1 MKIYNN
7 CSIVFIVIVLS
18 YLSSCEMK
26 DEMLDLEAYSILP
39 RNKEYFLHPLSYKW
53 GSDTVNFKIKKVDL
67 ITSEKNFLNPMRFVY
82 FATYSISYTSNLFN
96 LNFNVD
102 IEEYEKNKY
111 GSLDMR
117 YEIRDLNNNY
127 TGLYFDL
134 YEDNFEKESK
144 YKLINYDYFK
154 VVSKYKLN
162 SSKDTIIDNKE
173 GDRIYKLSNYSRKKL
188 VLYNKKI
195 NIEDSIKSI
204 KFKNWL
210 LTKIEFKNSP
220 PFELIR

>member
-1 MKIYNN
+1 MKTVSFFLF
-7 CSIVFIVIVLS
+7 SILIFCLI
-18 YLSSCEMK
+18 SCEMK
-26 DEMLDLEAYSILP
+26 DEILDLEAYSMLP
-39 RNKEYFLHPLSYKW
+39 RKKEYFLQPLSYKW
-53 GSDTVNFKIKKVDL
+53 GSDTLNFKIKKVDL
-67 ITSEKNFLNPMRFVY
+67 INSEKNFLNPFRFAY
-82 FATYSISYTSNLFN
+82 FATYCISYTSNLFN
-96 LNFNVD
+96 LNFAVH

-117 YEIRDLNNNY
+117 YEIRDINNNY

-154 VVSKYKLN
+154 VVSTYKLN
-162 SSKDTIIDNKE
+162 SSKDTIIDNKK
-173 GDRIYKLSNYSRKKL
+173 GDRIYKLSNYSSKKL
-188 VLYNKKI
+188 VLYNKKSQI
-195 NIEDSIKSI
+195 KDSIKSI
-204 KFKNWL
+204 QFKNWL